1 MGRSVSLPPVI
12 NSQYFSALQLWRGI
26 VESYNIKD
34 NRERENVRVRQAFA
48 VALSNETHLTFMSIG
63 NIMNKHHATVVHCRK
78 SHESNMKYDKSYP
91 GIYDLIV
98 KQIRDMVI
106 DNSEDVIHS
115 LERKSYLSD
124 NTVKNYVNALNKKH
138 RRQVQELEDQIKA
151 LRKNVKELSHRNE
164 VLHDK
169 YARLKNLA

>member
-12 NSQYFSALQLWRGI
+12 NSQYFSAVQLWKGI

-48 VALSNETHLTFMSIG
+48 VALSNETHLTFVSIG
-63 NIMNKHHATVVHCRK
+63 NIMGKHHATVVHCRK
-78 SHESNMKYDKSYP
+78 SHESNMRYDKSYP

-98 KQIRDMVI
+98 KQVREMVI
-106 DNSEDVIHS
+106 DNSEEVIES

-124 NTVKNYVNALNKKH
+124 DTVKNYISALKKTNGRKIH
-138 RRQVQELEDQIKA
+138 DLEVEIKGLKKA
-151 LRKNVKELSHRNE
+151 IKDLTQRNE
-164 VLHDK
+164 MLHDK
-169 YARLKNLA
+169 YARLRNLV